1 MADPKTPVLHR
12 DDPNRDPLVGNIKV
26 TRDDWLAL
34 AMEVLIS
41 DGVERVKVL
50 GLAERLGVSRS
61 SFYWYFKS
69 RQDLL
74 DALLARWQST
84 NTAAI
89 VRQSELPADTITGA
103 VCNVHR
109 CVANPGLF
117 DTALDFAVRDW
128 ARRSG
133 KVAQILDQSDAT
145 RIEALTAMFVRY
157 DYAPIEALTRARVLY
172 YMQLGYDLAQ
182 LNETMEQRLAMVAQ
196 YLFVFTGQQPQTQEI
211 NDFAD
216 YARANWVGPVSGPI
230 SGDPT

>member
-1 MADPKTPVLHR
+1 MAGPKIPVLHR
-12 DDPNRDPLVGNIKV
+12 DDPDRDPLIGNIKV

-34 AMEVLIS
+34 AMEVLVS

-50 GLAERLGVSRS
+50 SLADRMGVSRS

-89 VRQSELPADTITGA
+89 IRQSELPADTITGA

-133 KVAQILDQSDAT
+133 NVRQILDESDAI
-145 RIEALTAMFVRY
+145 RVDALTAMFVRY
-157 DYAPIEALTRARVLY
+157 DYSPIEALTRARVLY

-182 LNETMEQRLAMVAQ
+182 LNETMEQRLAMVPH
-196 YLFVFTGQQPQTQEI
+196 YLFVFTGQQALPQEI
-211 NDFAD
+211 DDFAA
-216 YARANWVGPVSGPI
+216 YARAHWIGSVSGEQ
-230 SGDPT
+230 T

>member
-1 MADPKTPVLHR
+1 MAGSKTPLLHR

-26 TRDDWLAL
+26 TREDWLAM
-34 AMEVLIS
+34 AMQVLIG

-50 GLAERLGVSRS
+50 TLADRMGVSRS

-74 DALLARWQST
+74 DALLAHWQST

-89 VRQSELPADTITGA
+89 IRQSELPADTITGA

-133 KVAQILDQSDAT
+133 KVSQILDQSDAR

-157 DYAPIEALTRARVLY
+157 DYSQIEALTRARVLY

-182 LNETMEQRLAMVAQ
+182 LNETMEQRLAMVSQ
-196 YLFVFTGQQPQTQEI
+196 YLFVFTGQKPLPQEI
-211 NDFAD
+211 EDFGD
-216 YARANWVGPVSGPI
+216 YARQHWAGLVSGE
-230 SGDPT
+230 TT